1 MTLLTVLIVLLV
13 VALLLRALHQIITA
27 VGYEPDGRPL
37 ARTKLPVPT
46 LLPRGCLSYP
56 RPIDR
61 RWHGTPSTRSR
72 VRPLAM
78 LGLAAAGL
86 LALGLL
92 HDDEKRDAAP
102 PAVAASQARS
112 RGLGAVGMPGVLPG
126 NHAVRPLSVAVMF
139 DDTDTATQRTPE
151 LRKLGAWLQL
161 NHDPRT
167 RVTVIDRTSRR
178 TTPRLT
184 ATQLGASRN
193 SHSVTSLRRAVRAAL
208 PARPRDRLLVT
219 LDHHDLTTAGAGV
232 AALRLHSAPAA
243 PLRRAL
249 ALAPGDRASAIVDI
263 RRPGALAATIAR
275 AVISVSGM
283 REKR

>member
-1 MTLLTVLIVLLV
+1 MTLLTILIVLLV
-13 VALLLRALHQIITA
+13 IALLLRALHQIITA

-37 ARTKLPVPT
+37 ARTRLPVPT
-46 LLPRGCLSYP
+46 LLPRGRLSYP

-61 RWHGTPSTRSR
+61 RWHGTLSTRHR

-86 LALGLL
+86 LAFGLL
-92 HDDEKRDAAP
+92 HDDEKPDTAP
-102 PAVAASQARS
+102 TAVAASQAGPG
-112 RGLGAVGMPGVLPG
+112 GLGAVGMPGVLPG
-126 NHAVRPLSVAVMF
+126 DHAVRPLSVAMVF
-139 DDTDTATQRTPE
+139 GDTDTATQRALE

-167 RVTVIDRTSRR
+167 RVTLIDRTRRR

-184 ATQLGASRN
+184 ATQLGVSRD
-193 SHSVTSLRRAVRAAL
+193 SRSVTSLRRAVRSAL
-208 PARPRDRLLVT
+208 PTQPRDRLLVT
-219 LDHHDLTTAGAGV
+219 LDDHGLTTAGAGV
-232 AALRLHSAPAA
+232 ATLRLRSALDAPPSPAV
-243 PLRRAL
+243 
-249 ALAPGDRASAIVDI
+249 ALAPGGRASAALDI
-263 RRPGALAATIAR
+263 RRPGALAETIAR